1 LGQVGLAKFFI
12 YTSKPNV
19 QTAPG
24 LSHSVTRPHLRNLF
38 FRSHTLLS
46 LDILP
51 VIVLDGACPEAKSA
65 TVQARNRARG
75 AGGFDSPKRQHRRQF
90 KGVLN
95 DCLRLAES
103 LGVPC
108 VRAPGEAEAYCA
120 WLDRAGLVD
129 AVVSDDSDCFCYG
142 AKTVLRNF
150 STDPKNFS
158 VTRCTAKRLREEL
171 GLSRQRLVVMALLL
185 GSDYNPGG
193 VAGVGRDGVAKLF
206 ALWGAPNK
214 QVGEEYFCPMFPL
227 QELGK
232 VLSWRDTGEEEPCG
246 KPVHCGTCGHPGS
259 LSTHRKAGC
268 AQCGNNQCKP
278 SAKPCSCD
286 YHSPKHQLHLAES
299 FVRRKAVASP
309 GWPFQHVVDEFYS
322 EPPVLPPGFT
332 WARPKPGD
340 FCQVA
345 TVKMDWVRDYCV
357 EKVLEVVVR
366 WQVKHPT
373 TLAVSPITVLKK
385 RVKAG
390 EAMLEVEWAKTCPPC
405 LCSTSKYP
413 CTMPATFAACVPT
426 VDFSE
431 AFPEVFH
438 NFQAKLD
445 AKEAAKKKPKS
456 KKGKEN
462 VEDEGLES
470 KGKKKRATKKKADEK
485 QPMIS
490 DFVQSEVQGQIGEDE
505 SLDRPK
511 NIVFKKL
518 VSKDKAFNNKVISSK
533 MLTPKEVDPVN
544 VEKEVEKEDE
554 ELGDSFVLRTVPSK
568 ADKEEDSNEDLFTDS
583 VRQFMDSG
591 DDSDLS
597 DIIDDIIGA
606 KKEISNRSEIGE
618 KLHRPKNFEV
628 AKLLESNLADS
639 MEMMNISG
647 SPSAL
652 TRPASARFPREHSS
666 NHPAT
671 PSSALLLPDRLTCTS
686 TPASANQML
695 LSKRN
700 SVETSKK
707 FTFSPPGFLSRKTP
721 AILTKASDVFDISDS
736 FMVMDIDTP
745 KVNRSV
751 GKQSETR
758 TGQVQIL
765 STSERPDNMMED
777 GEDSFDRFDLAT
789 QETPFAERV
798 KKRMYR

>member
-1 LGQVGLAKFFI
+1 MGVKDLWQLSGPVEERISLHALRGSTLAI
-12 YTSKPNV
+12 DLAGWVVQN

-38 FRSHTLLS
+38 FRTHTLLS

-51 VIVLDGACPEAKSA
+51 VIVLDGVCPDAKSA

-120 WLDRAGLVD
+120 WLDNAGLVD

-158 VTRCTAKRLREEL
+158 VTRCTARRLREEV

-193 VAGVGRDGVAKLF
+193 VAGIGRDGVAKLF
-206 ALWGAPNK
+206 SLWGAPNK
-214 QVGEEYFCPMFPL
+214 QEL
-227 QELGK
+227 QK
-232 VLSWRDTGEEEPCG
+232 VLDWRDTGEGEPRG

-259 LSTHRKAGC
+259 LSTHKKNGC
-268 AQCGNNQCKP
+268 AQCGGGQCRP
-278 SAKPCSCD
+278 SAAPCNCD
-286 YHSPKHQLHLAES
+286 YHSPKHQLYLAES
-299 FVRRKAVASP
+299 SVRRKAVASP
-309 GWPFQHVVDEFYS
+309 GWPFQQVVDEFYS
-322 EPPVLPPGFT
+322 QPPALPAKFSWG
-332 WARPKPGD
+332 RPRPGD

-366 WQVKHPT
+366 WQVKHPEV
-373 TLAVSPITVLKK
+373 LAVNPTMVVKK

-390 EAMLEVEWAKTCPPC
+390 EAMLEVEWVKTCPPC

-413 CTMPATFAACVPT
+413 CIMPSTFTACVPT
-426 VDFSE
+426 VDFAES
-431 AFPEVFH
+431 FSLVM
-438 NFQAKLD
+438 NSFQAKVD

-456 KKGKEN
+456 KRGKEN
-462 VEDEGLES
+462 RCQNEVLPGEGHEN
-470 KGKKKRATKKKADEK
+470 GKTKKGRSKQKLDQK
-485 QPMIS
+485 QPKIS
-490 DFVQSEVQGQIGEDE
+490 DFVQSDAERPNTENE
-505 SLDRPK
+505 NLERPK

-518 VSKDKAFNNKVISSK
+518 LSKDKAFNNKVISTK
-533 MLTPKEVDPVN
+533 MLTPKETEPAKSEERDKSLV
-544 VEKEVEKEDE
+544 VEES
-554 ELGDSFVLRTVPSK
+554 GDSFVLRPAPSYASEAK
-568 ADKEEDSNEDLFTDS
+568 QSRAFDISSLTDS
-583 VRQFMDSG
+583 VRHLMDSG

-606 KKEISNRSEIGE
+606 AKKEPQNSKGKMSSV
-618 KLHRPKNFEV
+618 KDVKV
-628 AKLLESNLADS
+628 ARFLESNLADS
-639 MEMMNISG
+639 MEMMNITG
-647 SPSAL
+647 SPLA
-652 TRPASARFPREHSS
+652 PSS
-666 NHPAT
+666 SRRTLKPPGT
-671 PSSALLLPDRLTCTS
+671 PSSALVLPERLACTS
-686 TPASANQML
+686 TPSTASYLPLKASSNL
-695 LSKRN
+695 HSN
-700 SVETSKK
+700 K
-707 FTFSPPGFLSRKTP
+707 FAFSPLACAGGKRTP
-721 AILTKASDVFDISDS
+721 VKASDVFDISDS
-736 FMVMDIDTP
+736 FMMMDIDVDEQA
-745 KVNRSV
+745 KKNCQ
-751 GKQSETR
+751 KQD
-758 TGQVQIL
+758 L
-765 STSERPDNMMED
+765 SQED
-777 GEDSFDRFDLAT
+777 VEDRQEKMCEEGEDSFDQFDLPT

-798 KKRMYR
+798 KKRMNC